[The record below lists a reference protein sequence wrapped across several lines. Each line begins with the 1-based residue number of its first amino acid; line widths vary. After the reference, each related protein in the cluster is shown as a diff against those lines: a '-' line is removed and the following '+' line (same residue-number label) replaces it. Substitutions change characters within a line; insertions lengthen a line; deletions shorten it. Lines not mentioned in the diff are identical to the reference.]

1 MTIKVGT
8 ASWTDPTLTK
18 SKRFYPPGCSNAE
31 ARLRFY
37 ASQFPIVEVDSSCY
51 AMPSAPNSVLWAERT
66 PAGFTFNIKAFRL
79 FTGHQTGPDMFPKAA
94 GAPAERQEESVLQ
107 GCAGRHSEPNCG
119 DGTLKRSS
127 LCALQARWA
136 PCISSSRHGSPAHRP
151 TLRTSRIAPT

>member
-66 PAGFTFNIKAFRL
+66 PAGFTFNITRRSGFLPATRPALTCFRRQPAL
-79 FTGHQTGPDMFPKAA
+79 PQNGRKNLYYRDVPDDI
-94 GAPAERQEESVLQ
+94 Q
-107 GCAGRHSEPNCG
+107 
-119 DGTLKRSS
+119 
-127 LCALQARWA
+127 
-136 PCISSSRHGSPAHRP
+136 
-151 TLRTSRIAPT
+151 SRIVATVR